1 MSERSEQ
8 SADAASDRPGVDN
21 FVRALGVVT
30 QAKRGFAVGLLVAV
44 ATYYF
49 FVVASGG
56 SPYSTPYLIALAAVL
71 AFTVGLLATFAFTAG
86 AAYRL
91 YRRLE

>member
-8 SADAASDRPGVDN
+8 PADTASDRPGVDN
-21 FVRALGVVT
+21 FMRALGVAT
-30 QAKRGFAVGLLVAV
+30 QAKRGFAVGLLVAA

-56 SPYSTPYLIALAAVL
+56 SPHSTAYLVALAAVL
-71 AFTVGLLATFAFTAG
+71 AFTVGLLATLAFTVG

-91 YRRLE
+91 SQRLE

>member
-1 MSERSEQ
+1 MSER
-8 SADAASDRPGVDN
+8 ADDPAAATSDRPGVDN

-30 QAKRGFAVGLLVAV
+30 QAKRGFAVGVVVAM

-56 SPYSTPYLIALAAVL
+56 SPYSTAYLVALAAVL
-71 AFTVGLLATFAFTAG
+71 AFTVGLLATLVFTLHS
-86 AAYRL
+86 AYRL
-91 YRRLE
+91 SKRLE